1 MEDVM
6 LTVSWELLIT
16 AVARVV
22 PLKITT
28 EEETKWLPVAVSTK
42 LDGNCAKTI
51 VAGEIESR
59 TGTGRALPQRG
70 FSVLHP
76 GRSKSASSHA
86 LTSTIRKE
94 GGMN

>member
-6 LTVSWELLIT
+6 STVSWELLIT
-16 AVARVV
+16 VVARVV

-28 EEETKWLPVAVSTK
+28 EEETKWLPLAVMTK
-42 LDGNCAKTI
+42 LGGNCANTI

-59 TGTGRALPQRG
+59 IGTGRALPQRG

-76 GRSKSASSHA
+76 VRSRSSHELRRA
-86 LTSTIRKE
+86 TRKE